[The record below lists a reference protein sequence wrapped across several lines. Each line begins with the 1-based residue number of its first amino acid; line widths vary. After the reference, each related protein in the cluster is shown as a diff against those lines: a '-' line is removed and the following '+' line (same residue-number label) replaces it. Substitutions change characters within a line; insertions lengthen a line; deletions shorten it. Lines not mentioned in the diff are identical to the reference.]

1 MKSFFLKFL
10 AGAILFSILFVWI
23 GSSLAYSD
31 GYRSGRVI
39 KVSKRGAVFKTIE
52 GQLNNDSFG
61 AIKGQNQFNQIFL
74 FSVEKGNESLL
85 EELREASL
93 SGERVNIYYHER
105 YFQFFWKGD
114 TKNFVYRVDRI
125 SEEN

>member
-1 MKSFFLKFL
+1 MDFEMEPFL
-10 AGAILFSILFVWI
+10 AMNHTFDFPFFSTERFPFFISILFVWI

-74 FSVEKGNESLL
+74 FSVENLDLARAPVAHFDAYLL
-85 EELREASL
+85 LRDLEIP
-93 SGERVNIYYHER
+93 V
-105 YFQFFWKGD
+105 K
-114 TKNFVYRVDRI
+114 
-125 SEEN
+125 